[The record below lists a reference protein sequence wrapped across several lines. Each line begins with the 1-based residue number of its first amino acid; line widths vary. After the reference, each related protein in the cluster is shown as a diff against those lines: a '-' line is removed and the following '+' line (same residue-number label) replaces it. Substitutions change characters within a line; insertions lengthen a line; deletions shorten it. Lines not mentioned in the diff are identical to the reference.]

1 MGFEVGINEKLDFTL
16 RCSAL
21 GNPKQKNKVS
31 ILAKVKIEGVYQF
44 SRQEEGA
51 HCPF

>member
-21 GNPKQKNKVS
+21 GSRAGYKKTQEAHKEKVERLTEALKQ
-31 ILAKVKIEGVYQF
+31 
-44 SRQEEGA
+44 R
-51 HCPF
+51 